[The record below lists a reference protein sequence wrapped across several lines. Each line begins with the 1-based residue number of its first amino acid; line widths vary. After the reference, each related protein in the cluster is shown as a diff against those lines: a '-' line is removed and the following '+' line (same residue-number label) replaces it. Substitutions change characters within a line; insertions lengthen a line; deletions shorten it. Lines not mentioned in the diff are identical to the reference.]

1 MKGNFVWV
9 DTMNFTPY
17 SKRGK
22 WLTGIPKSLD
32 INTEMLITKI
42 NTENPEVI
50 EKRAYYEN
58 MPYDKKFWESYNI
71 IFDGE

>member
-1 MKGNFVWV
+1 VNYKRHHKTK
-9 DTMNFTPY
+9 DKTTHDISTM
-17 SKRGK
+17 
-22 WLTGIPKSLD
+22 D
-32 INTEMLITKI
+32 VNTEMLITKI
-42 NTENPEVI
+42 NTAKPEII